1 MSAAEAGRPALLCY
15 DGSEPARLAIEHAGG
30 VLGGGPA
37 VVLTIWESVASGVLR
52 HGVPLPGELG
62 RESTTIAKDVV
73 EELDSGTAERA
84 AAAAAEGA
92 ELAAAAGFEARHE
105 ARRALARAAERDTA
119 TIWRAILDFA
129 DEIDARVIV
138 LGSRGRSGVSS
149 VLLGSVSYGVVHNS
163 RRPLLVVPPA

>member
-1 MSAAEAGRPALLCY
+1 MTAVEAGRPTLLCY
-15 DGSEPARLAIEHAGG
+15 DGSDPARRAIEHAGS

-37 VVLTIWESVASGVLR
+37 VVLTVWESVASGVLR

-62 RESTTIAKDVV
+62 RETTTIATDVV

-92 ELAAAAGFEARHE
+92 ELAAAAGFEARPE
-105 ARRALARAAERDTA
+105 ARRALARAAERDAA
-119 TIWRAILDFA
+119 TVWRAILDFA
-129 DEIDARVIV
+129 DEVDARVVV

-149 VLLGSVSYGVVHNS
+149 MLLGSVSYGVVHRS